1 MTATTKRIL
10 IIAAALLGAAHA
22 QERLDDDEIRELFRA
37 SVEAFERSEWQTAL
51 DGFHQIEAQR
61 GERIMKDAATVM
73 AAKTQLRMGLL
84 WDAEFALETF
94 LEKKPNHPLADEAAT
109 TLANAYAKGE
119 KYELALDMLF
129 AAATS
134 DDSATAARAKS
145 LVERLIFERFDPTGP
160 DDEIFRGRA
169 ESLAPF
175 IFLVVGKAHLANG
188 RIAEAKRAFRYVVE
202 RFPETPESGEA
213 AKLEALDYAEA
224 DGLSETAPDTPV
236 VLALVPLN
244 IAAAHEA
251 LAGVKFAFDLHNR
264 RNPGSTALVV
274 ENTLRDSATIVEI
287 ASRWKNEPSMVAI
300 VGPLFSDETA
310 WAARAFA
317 DAGAPMITPT
327 ATDASLARSY
337 PNLFQANP
345 SFEVRGRAL
354 AQYAY
359 LDMAVTHAATFAANT
374 GYSAELS
381 EAFADEFARLGG
393 TICAQSEY
401 PADSMNV
408 APNAAELSGALDST
422 QAIFA
427 PVSDVRKTSPIL
439 SALSLR
445 RFGMRPGQTLL
456 ANTDWIDGKGF
467 EIAPAI
473 MDSVVLVSDYFI
485 DEDDP
490 EVRDLKRRFRETTGV
505 VMTRAAFY
513 GYDAAG
519 CVLETVGAR
528 GASPASV
535 RRGLTSGVRYR
546 GVHNDVDF
554 NAERVNQCV
563 NIVVFREGL
572 FERVEVY
579 SLDE

>member
-1 MTATTKRIL
+1 MAKKIL
-10 IIAAALLGAAHA
+10 IVAAALLGSIVA
-22 QERLDDDEIRELFRA
+22 QERLDDDEIRELYRA
-37 SVEAFERSEWQTAL
+37 STEAFERAEWQTAL
-51 DGFHQIEAQR
+51 DGFHLIEAQR
-61 GERIMKDAATVM
+61 DERILKDAATVM

-129 AAATS
+129 LAAAS
-134 DDSATAARAKS
+134 EDSATATRAKS
-145 LVERLIFERFDPTGP
+145 LAERLIFERFDPTGP

-188 RIAEAKRAFRYVVE
+188 RVDEAKRTFRYVVE

-213 AKLEALDYAEA
+213 AKLEALDYSEVDRA
-224 DGLSETAPDTPV
+224 SETAPDAPV

-244 IAAAHEA
+244 SSAAHEA

-264 RNPGSTALVV
+264 RNPRSTALVV
-274 ENTLRDSATIVEI
+274 ENTLRDSSIIVEI
-287 ASRWKNEPSMVAI
+287 ANRWKNDPSVVAI

-345 SFEVRGRAL
+345 SFEVRGKAL

-359 LDMAVTHAATFAANT
+359 LKMETTRAVAFAADE

-381 EAFADEFARLGG
+381 RAFVDEFARLGG
-393 TICAQSEY
+393 TICAEGVY
-401 PADSMNV
+401 PEDSMNV
-408 APNAAELSGALDST
+408 SPHAAELSGALDTT
-422 QAIFA
+422 QAVFA
-427 PVSDVRKTSPIL
+427 PISDVRKTSPIL

-445 RFGMRPGQTLL
+445 WFGKRPGQTLL
-456 ANTDWIDGKGF
+456 ANTDWMDGKGF

-505 VMTRAAFY
+505 TMGRAAFY
-513 GYDAAG
+513 GYDATQ
-519 CVLETVGAR
+519 CLLEAIGAR
-528 GASPASV
+528 GASRASV
-535 RRGLTSGVRYR
+535 RRGLTSGVRFR
-546 GVHNDVDF
+546 GVHNDLDF
-554 NAERVNQCV
+554 NPERVNQCV
-563 NIVVFREGL
+563 NIVVYREGL
-572 FERVEVY
+572 F
-579 SLDE
+579 